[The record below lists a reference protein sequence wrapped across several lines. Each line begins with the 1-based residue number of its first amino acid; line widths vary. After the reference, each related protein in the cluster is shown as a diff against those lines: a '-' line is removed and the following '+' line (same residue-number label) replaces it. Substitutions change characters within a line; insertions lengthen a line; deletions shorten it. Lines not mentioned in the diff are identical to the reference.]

1 MYLKEKMKPVII
13 KLGYNLLYGFS
24 VCQIQMNKM
33 INMLVPYVKI
43 CKKYLKDNNILD
55 EVKIQ
60 TLNLIDKNG
69 IINTKMKIS
78 DKAYDLDQLC
88 KCVFDYE
95 NVSGAVLHDIDNE
108 GKCINIIYMEKCPEL
123 KEGKLDYKLSKF
135 SFIMVK
141 IEHNNEKHTI
151 ELKND
156 KYNYYIVNNSLNK
169 NFFKYYL
176 KNILKV
182 STNDDNFDYT
192 ITIIDNNVN
201 FIIQFSKTDKST
213 EPTKKILYQM
223 QSQFKNI
230 DIIEK
235 YCDYAEYRD
244 ILKKIT
250 IMPFIYDKIHMNN
263 TNSGIFYSC
272 IANEIITIIPTE
284 CDYLKKIL
292 SPNSFEEA
300 NEIEEFVNHTSK
312 IIQNYSIYLDNA
324 KKSSKKLMSITDNG
338 SIIRNIG

>member
-1 MYLKEKMKPVII
+1 MYLIILISLIVGLQFMDINVRFLFNYEIYLNYLFEKIEGLKSQYIYFKEKMVPVLI

-201 FIIQFSKTDKST
+201 FITLLPEQYIIFNEDDYTIFPITETIKPTNYVDISDTTNNNNHEQDSIDSDKSDDFVKL
-213 EPTKKILYQM
+213 E
-223 QSQFKNI
+223 S
-230 DIIEK
+230 EK
-235 YCDYAEYRD
+235 
-244 ILKKIT
+244 
-250 IMPFIYDKIHMNN
+250 
-263 TNSGIFYSC
+263 
-272 IANEIITIIPTE
+272 
-284 CDYLKKIL
+284 
-292 SPNSFEEA
+292 
-300 NEIEEFVNHTSK
+300 
-312 IIQNYSIYLDNA
+312 
-324 KKSSKKLMSITDNG
+324 
-338 SIIRNIG
+338 